1 MKRSEPHY
9 PSNEDTETPGQQ
21 TPPQNLNPMNLVSD
35 PVRCPFCVKTD
46 FGVIYNPPT
55 WLPIE
60 PRHDTPPREIATSP
74 LNSETELPLGKRE
87 EMYPPGHE
95 RVVLLDNIRPDWYQA
110 LAHRRRVEARRLATA
125 TALQQALAVAGQRR
139 RGSTV
144 RTATPYGATAG
155 VQSAMNEQRRI
166 GRRVDGIVRI

>member
-1 MKRSEPHY
+1 MKRAEPHY
-9 PSNEDTETPGQQ
+9 PTNDDENPTP
-21 TPPQNLNPMNLVSD
+21 TPQNLNLNPMNLISD
-35 PVRCPFCVKTD
+35 PVRCPFCVKSD
-46 FGVIYNPPT
+46 FGVVYNLPI
-55 WLPIE
+55 WLPQERRI
-60 PRHDTPPREIATSP
+60 DIATPPLHS
-74 LNSETELPLGKRE
+74 SHDLPMDKRE

-95 RVVLLDNIRPDWYQA
+95 RVVLSDNIRPDWYQA

-155 VQSAMNEQRRI
+155 GQR
-166 GRRVDGIVRI
+166 